1 MNRFGPTCRIQT
13 SHICHEKTCQNKGTC
28 LTLDVNVRAALNQF
42 YCACPVGFIGFKC
55 EKETARLNIHF
66 ESKMIAKYRYMPIMV
81 VRLIYIYQYIQ
92 PDDSYRRRLKNVQ
105 LEKPLPIFHQNRELY
120 QFHFA
125 FIQLAIER
133 NRCPCIDP
141 SFNEKI
147 LNLVSLQRAKF
158 YQEPC
163 HNYSTLFCFHNDI
176 CMCICDQFRLTQ
188 FFIFMHRLM
197 NCANTHLCLN
207 DSLCLSTMFFW

>member
-1 MNRFGPTCRIQT
+1 
-13 SHICHEKTCQNKGTC
+13 
-28 LTLDVNVRAALNQF
+28 
-42 YCACPVGFIGFKC
+42 
-55 EKETARLNIHF
+55 
-66 ESKMIAKYRYMPIMV
+66 MIAKYRYMPIMV

-163 HNYSTLFCFHNDI
+163 HNYSTLFCFHND
-176 CMCICDQFRLTQ
+176 
-188 FFIFMHRLM
+188 
-197 NCANTHLCLN
+197 
-207 DSLCLSTMFFW
+207 